1 MRALTLVFLL
11 PLLAAAQQPA
21 PTGAVTGHVIC
32 DDTHLPARMASVVL
46 QPVVDLNSSDLKPDS
61 EAEPYTITTVIQTLL
76 DGSFTIS
83 DVKPGNY
90 YVIAEKIGYL
100 SPLSQLSRQDLNHP
114 TPTTAALMTTL
125 LTPVA
130 VVPNRT
136 STAEVHLLR
145 GATISGAIRF
155 DDGTPDS
162 NAAISLL
169 RKDNSGKWGRFST
182 KLLSTSF
189 SSINTN
195 DQGSFRITGL
205 PAGAYLLKTSLE
217 ISDLQ
222 LNHIFS
228 DSRSS
233 AGNTRY
239 SLDIYSG
246 NAMRQRDAKSIKVAE
261 GEDSDANDIEIPL
274 TTLHAITGTVHEAAT
289 GRTVNAAHIEI
300 HYTDDDTELV
310 STDVSKEDEAFHFL
324 YVPEGEY
331 TLKVTRARDV
341 TRTEISNCSQCMP
354 PSHTEEK
361 TLRSFGIAEQP
372 LLLHSDISGVTISV
386 PPKPGSSTATPA
398 SPAQ

>member
-1 MRALTLVFLL
+1 MRPLTLLL
-11 PLLAAAQQPA
+11 LLTLSAAAQQPA
-21 PTGAVTGHVIC
+21 PTGTVTGHVIC

-61 EAEPYTITTVIQTLL
+61 ETEPYTVTTVIQTLL
-76 DGSFTIS
+76 DGSFTIQ

-100 SPLSQLSRQDLNHP
+100 SPLAQLSRQDLNHP
-114 TPTTAALMTTL
+114 TPATAALMTTL
-125 LTPVA
+125 LTPVSVA
-130 VVPNRT
+130 PNRT
-136 STAEVHLLR
+136 STAEVHLLK
-145 GATISGAIRF
+145 GATISGTIHF

-162 NAAISLL
+162 NAGISLY
-169 RKDNSGKWGRFST
+169 RKDTSGKWRRFST
-182 KLLSTSF
+182 KLLSTSW
-189 SSINTN
+189 SSMNTN
-195 DQGSFRITGL
+195 DQGSFRVTGL
-205 PAGAYLLKTSLE
+205 PAGEYLLKTSLE

-246 NAMRQRDAKSIKVAE
+246 NAMRQRDAKAIKLAD

-274 TTLHAITGTVHEAAT
+274 STLHAITGTVREAAT
-289 GRTVNAAHIEI
+289 GRPVNAAHVEI
-300 HYTDDDTELV
+300 HYTDDDTQLV
-310 STDVSKEDEAFHFL
+310 STDVSKDDEAFHFL

-341 TRTEISNCSQCMP
+341 TRTEVPNCSQCMP

-372 LLLHSDISGVTISV
+372 LLLHSDITGLTVSV
-386 PPKPGSSTATPA
+386 PPKPATSSNTPA